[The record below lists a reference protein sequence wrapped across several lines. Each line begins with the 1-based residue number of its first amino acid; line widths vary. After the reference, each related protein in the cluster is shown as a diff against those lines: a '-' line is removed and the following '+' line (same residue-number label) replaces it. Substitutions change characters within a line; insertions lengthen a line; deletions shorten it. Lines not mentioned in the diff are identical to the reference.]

1 MEGGEYNNP
10 EDAVADETME
20 NYEPLPPNTRVRTQ
34 EEIDLDRSFYL
45 IDFDA
50 VVKQEPHVKV
60 EEEQQEAEEEIP
72 LERRKRRRIIL
83 TNNNE
88 SSISSIG
95 VVRVKQEPPSSSP
108 LSSSNSN

>member
-72 LERRKRRRIIL
+72 LERRKRRRITITKAAAAAVTL
-83 TNNNE
+83 
-88 SSISSIG
+88 G
-95 VVRVKQEPPSSSP
+95 Q
-108 LSSSNSN
+108 